1 MWLRLDDNDAA
12 FLVDLLNRELKE
24 RLHIDDTGVQKL
36 QVIFDRLNEEPDPD
50 LSAFIGAV
58 DTSDDLEVDADAVI
72 SRSDEGAFVMS
83 WSWVSNEQAG
93 IEDNDDEP

>member
-24 RLHIDDTGVQKL
+24 RLHVDDIGAEKL
-36 QVIFDRLNEEPDPD
+36 RVIFDRLNEEPDPD
-50 LSAFIGAV
+50 AERFCGAV
-58 DTSDDLEVDADAVI
+58 ETSDDLEVDADAVI
-72 SRSDEGAFVMS
+72 SRGKDGAFVMS

-93 IEDNDDEP
+93 IEDNVDEP